1 MHNKQDS
8 PQVLAKPLISFIL
21 TYYNLPV
28 DMLCMCIDSILALSL
43 QGDERQIIVVDDG
56 SDKSPV
62 NALMGYGDD
71 ITYIRQRNQGLSQA
85 RNTGIQMATGNYLQ
99 FVDADDCLL
108 KDAYEHC
115 LKIAKTRNPEM
126 VVFDFTT
133 TVAKPKDF
141 KDLPP
146 QSGNHYM
153 RHRNIHGT
161 ACGYLFKRSVLG
173 DLRFTAGIYH
183 EDEEFTPLLMLRA
196 ENIIVTTALA
206 YLYQQ
211 RSGSITHHK
220 STQNQQKRLSDLK
233 GIIQRLHNTA
243 DRMPVDDKTALQRR
257 VAQLTMDYIYQV
269 VYQTRSRQQLETE
282 ISNLTRSG
290 LFPLPD
296 VAYTSKYIWFRRL
309 SNTSAGRALLMRI
322 IPLINRER

>member
-8 PQVLAKPLISFIL
+8 PQDLAKPLISFIL

-133 TVAKPKDF
+133 TAGKTNDF
-141 KDLPP
+141 KDLPS
-146 QSGNHYM
+146 QSGSHYM
-153 RHRNIHGT
+153 RHHNIHGT

-206 YLYQQ
+206 YLYQH